1 MTGAH
6 FHPVA
11 SDELELGA
19 ERHGVQWVGT
29 PGVKGPS
36 WAKLPLLTVGM
47 LGTQVVWS
55 IEMAYASPFLIELG
69 LSKSW
74 MSLVFM
80 AGPLSG
86 LIMQPLVG
94 AYADRCRS
102 RFGRRRPFMLIGS
115 GIAAFGMVLLGWCRE
130 IAGWV
135 TAAAWAPIVLA
146 VIAIYL
152 IDFSINAVM
161 STDRALIVDTLPPSQ
176 QENGNAW
183 GSRMMGAGA
192 LAGFFVGNI
201 KLPAIMPLLG
211 STQLQILSFLT
222 SVVLLMCHVS
232 TSWAVTERVLLRD
245 DREQSKSGLLSS
257 IRAIW
262 ANIFTLPP
270 GIRMVCFIQFFA
282 QLGWYPVMFF
292 TSIWV
297 SDIYRESNVQGDL
310 SDKEFR
316 EAAERAG
323 SRALFFQA
331 VITIIVSI
339 GAPLLVSQSGVQ
351 AVSPSADYLSVQ
363 RGDDDDED
371 GVSTP
376 NSAVYKHE
384 LEVRSSSWKQRAA
397 AAVDDAVRAIKTG
410 SAWALPIQWLTL
422 VRLWWMAQILFAVT
436 MALTT
441 FTTSVGGAYFLIG
454 VTGVSW
460 ALTQWAPFALIGE
473 LVLIDGT
480 RDQTAMQHL
489 RNASTASVVFEHNDE
504 NDPLRSSVSRRRS
517 HETVDLNAPP
527 PFDASVP
534 PTRPKV
540 AIPPATAD
548 ESDNFDHDTTVIL
561 RHSDDFS
568 VASQEDIR
576 SPLNRASPTEGN
588 STADKAGIILGIHN
602 VFIVLPQFVSTG
614 ISSLVFAI
622 MAPGGSKDVAAAATT
637 TARAVVQLA
646 TRAESAVSGAAK
658 GAPNAVGVIFR
669 IGGLSAA
676 IGAYLAWRLGRR
688 WAQGRP
694 A

>member
-1 MTGAH
+1 
-6 FHPVA
+6 
-11 SDELELGA
+11 
-19 ERHGVQWVGT
+19 
-29 PGVKGPS
+29 
-36 WAKLPLLTVGM
+36 M

-69 LSKSW
+69 LSKSL

-94 AYADRCRS
+94 AYADRSRS

-130 IAGWV
+130 IAGWFGLGS
-135 TAAAWAPIVLA
+135 WAPIVLA
-146 VIAIYL
+146 VVAIYL

-176 QENGNAW
+176 QESGNAW

-201 KLPAIMPLLG
+201 KLPSIMPLLG
-211 STQLQILSFLT
+211 NTQLQILSTLT

-262 ANIFTLPP
+262 ANIFTLPA
-270 GIRMVCFIQFFA
+270 GIRMICFIQFFA

-297 SDIYRESNVQGDL
+297 SDIYRESNNQGDL

-351 AVSPSADYLSVQ
+351 AFRSNSTDYSALRSGEDIE
-363 RGDDDDED
+363 DD

-384 LEVRSSSWKQRAA
+384 LEARSSSWKQRAA
-397 AAVDDAVRAIKTG
+397 AAVDDAVRAIKSG
-410 SAWALPIQWLTL
+410 SAWALPIQWLSL
-422 VRLWWMAQILFAVT
+422 VRLWWMAQALFAVT
-436 MALTT
+436 MGLTF
-441 FTTSVGGAYFLIG
+441 FTTTVGGAYFLIG
-454 VTGVSW
+454 VTGISW

-480 RDQTAMQHL
+480 RDQSSAHQL
-489 RNASTASVVFEHNDE
+489 RNASAASVVFDHREE
-504 NDPLRSSVSRRRS
+504 SYPMRTSVSRRRS
-517 HETVDLNAPP
+517 HETVDLNGPP

-534 PTRPKV
+534 PTRPK
-540 AIPPATAD
+540 D
-548 ESDNFDHDTTVIL
+548 FDHDTTVIL

-568 VASQEDIR
+568 VASQEDIAA
-576 SPLNRASPTEGN
+576 LNRASPTEGS

-602 VFIVLPQFVSTG
+602 VFIVLPQFVSTA

-622 MAPGGSKDVAAAATT
+622 MAPGGGAKDAAD
-637 TARAVVQLA
+637 
-646 TRAESAVSGAAK
+646 ESAISGAAK
-658 GAPNAVGVIFR
+658 GSPNAVGVIFR

-676 IGAYLAWRLGRR
+676 IGAYLAWRLGKR
-688 WAQGRP
+688 WAQGLP

>member
-1 MTGAH
+1 M
-6 FHPVA
+6 
-11 SDELELGA
+11 SKW
-19 ERHGVQWVGT
+19 WVRG
-29 PGVKGPS
+29 
-36 WAKLPLLTVGM
+36 
-47 LGTQVVWS
+47 
-55 IEMAYASPFLIELG
+55 
-69 LSKSW
+69 
-74 MSLVFM
+74 
-80 AGPLSG
+80 
-86 LIMQPLVG
+86 
-94 AYADRCRS
+94 
-102 RFGRRRPFMLIGS
+102 
-115 GIAAFGMVLLGWCRE
+115 
-130 IAGWV
+130 
-135 TAAAWAPIVLA
+135 
-146 VIAIYL
+146 
-152 IDFSINAVM
+152 
-161 STDRALIVDTLPPSQ
+161 
-176 QENGNAW
+176 
-183 GSRMMGAGA
+183 
-192 LAGFFVGNI
+192 
-201 KLPAIMPLLG
+201 MPL
-211 STQLQILSFLT
+211 TT
-222 SVVLLMCHVS
+222 S
-232 TSWAVTERVLLRD
+232 
-245 DREQSKSGLLSS
+245 REQSKSGLLSS

-270 GIRMVCFIQFFA
+270 GIRMICFIQFFA

-297 SDIYRESNVQGDL
+297 SDIYRESNAQGDL

-351 AVSPSADYLSVQ
+351 AVSSSNEYAPVQ
-363 RGDDDDED
+363 RGDDGEEED
-371 GVSTP
+371 GLSTP

-422 VRLWWMAQILFAVT
+422 VRLWWMAQVLFAVT

-441 FTTSVGGAYFLIG
+441 FTTTVGGAYFLIG
-454 VTGVSW
+454 ITGVSW

-489 RNASTASVVFEHNDE
+489 RNASTASVVFEHHDE
-504 NDPLRSSVSRRRS
+504 ADPRRRS
-517 HETVDLNAPP
+517 HETVDANGPP

-540 AIPPATAD
+540 AIPHGAD
-548 ESDNFDHDTTVIL
+548 ESDDFGNDTTVIL

-568 VASQEDIR
+568 VASQEDLR
-576 SPLNRASPTEGN
+576 SPLNRASPTEGS

-622 MAPGGSKDVAAAATT
+622 MAPGGSKDAAAAAPSATV
-637 TARAVVQLA
+637 RAVAQLA
-646 TRAESAVSGAAK
+646 VRAESAIAGAAK
-658 GAPNAVGVIFR
+658 GSPNAVGVIFR

-676 IGAYLAWRLGRR
+676 IGAYLSWRLGKR